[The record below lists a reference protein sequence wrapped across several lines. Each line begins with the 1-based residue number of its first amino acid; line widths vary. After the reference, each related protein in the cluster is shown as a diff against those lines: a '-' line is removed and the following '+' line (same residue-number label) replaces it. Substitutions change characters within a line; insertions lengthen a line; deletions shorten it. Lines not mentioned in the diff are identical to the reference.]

1 MNILIIGNGFDLAHN
16 LPTKYTHFLDFIKII
31 RQVMGDQKIIDWGK
45 VDFQIRELVE
55 KKMGNIPNNLFSQK
69 KMWSALLDNNIWIE
83 YFLHSKSYAQENWI
97 DFEKEISK
105 IIQSVDID
113 MQGQNLEDEIDELTN
128 GYLKNTYLYRGYE
141 ALFESM
147 KGERG
152 GKQNITFKKLRD
164 DLHKDLNRFIRA
176 FEIYLTEYVE
186 KIDTQKRSPDIK
198 RIRVDHVLS
207 FNYTDIFS
215 KWYKVAGG
223 VREKEPGFYD
233 YIHGKANI
241 NNSIDTNN
249 MVLGIDEYLDDNR
262 KNKDTEFIMFKKF
275 YQRIWKQTGCKYKE
289 WVEEIQRDYGANR
302 HNLYIFGHSLD
313 ITDGDILRELILN
326 NNVKTVIFYPDR
338 DELGRKIAN
347 LVKVIGQEEL
357 IKRTGGRA
365 KTIEFMQQ
373 QGMLEKREINL
384 NIPSFLL
391 NSW

>member
-1 MNILIIGNGFDLAHN
+1 MNILLIGNGFDLAHG
-16 LPTKYTHFLDFIKII
+16 LPTRYTDFLGFIKII
-31 RQVMGDQKIIDWGK
+31 RQVMGDQKVIGWEKEDFLIGK
-45 VDFQIRELVE
+45 LFEENE
-55 KKMGNIPNNLFSQK
+55 KKIRNNLYSQK
-69 KMWSALLDNNIWIE
+69 DMWRSLLDDNMWIE
-83 YFLHSKSYAQENWI
+83 YFLNSKSYAQENWI

-105 IIQSVDID
+105 IIQSID
-113 MQGQNLEDEIDELTN
+113 KDMKGKDFEDQIEELTN
-128 GYLKNTYLYRGYE
+128 GYLKKIYLYKGYE
-141 ALFESM
+141 SLFTDEE
-147 KGERG
+147 GERR

-164 DLHKDLNRFIRA
+164 DLYKDLNRFIRA

-186 KIDTQKRSPDIK
+186 KIDIPKKSPDIDEIK
-198 RIRVDHVLS
+198 VDHVLS

-215 KWYKVAGG
+215 KVYRVAEGI
-223 VREKEPGFYD
+223 RETESGFYD

-289 WVEEIQRDYGANR
+289 WVEEIQGDYVEHQEKINRDQDGVFR

-347 LVKVIGQEEL
+347 LVKVIGQGEL
-357 IKRTGGRA
+357 IKRTGGRSH
-365 KTIEFMQQ
+365 TVEFKQQ
-373 QGMLEKREINL
+373 QGMVKMKN
-384 NIPSFLL
+384 
-391 NSW
+391 